1 MKKKQR
7 RQVKRKNIMRAL
19 RFNLLTFIVLVVV
32 GLTSFAILKNV
43 LLRNSQDMGTSLAG
57 SCASEMQG
65 KLSVYETL
73 LSFGADWTEI
83 RNSEDEEEIAQWLKI
98 YFSRVI
104 RVVGE
109 DIIDPYAVV
118 DGTIVAA
125 NPWDGDDEYDYAST
139 QWYQKAMENEGE
151 VAFSDIY
158 TDVIQN
164 RPIITLS
171 QRSVS
176 GNVVLAFDIF
186 PENLKSD
193 FESIVLPEGGSYFL
207 FDSSG
212 EIILEKA
219 ESGEYVFKSEDFN
232 TLFNSIKKGEHD
244 TYDSSIKGADGKTYG
259 VYYEAMSNGWYSVV
273 AIPHAS
279 ILQNVERVFIGFI
292 IVFGILLVLL
302 GLITYRDIV
311 FQKKMGRTDETV
323 RVLGNSYYAIYRVDF
338 VQGLYDMIKGSDYMR
353 QRVSKQGQYERLMD
367 AMVEVIEEDARSD
380 FRESFSL
387 ENIKKLVNRRVRDF
401 GGDFLRKFGD
411 EYRWV
416 NVNVLFDESLAPEEV
431 VLCFREVN
439 TEKQQQLQERALL
452 EDALAASRQSEKTK
466 QVFFSNM
473 SHDMRTPLNAII
485 GLSELAENSL
495 TNPHKTGEYLRK
507 IKFSGRHLLELIND
521 ILDMSRMEQGEIEIE
536 RQEFDLQTC
545 ISDCA
550 ESFRYRADTEKKKF
564 LTTYHVSQRR
574 VSGDPFRI
582 TQILNNLLSNAFKF
596 TEEGDTIH
604 LELYQVENQ
613 EHEKYKIV
621 VSDTGLGMSKEF
633 LGKIFEPYA
642 RETRFTARKIVG
654 TGLGMPIVKSLVD
667 QMEGHISVE
676 SRLGEGT
683 TFTLVL
689 PLGTVDEK
697 EAEADTHAPEVKE
710 MEAAFS
716 LKGRKILLAEDNMI
730 NMELATEVLSMHGV
744 EITQA
749 WNGKEAVDIFCASD
763 EYSFDAVLMD
773 MQMPEMN
780 GCEAAKLI
788 RASGRAD
795 AKSIP
800 ILAVTA
806 NAFAEDIAATAEA
819 GMNAHIS
826 KPIDFHILCDT
837 LEKLIGGNQVAE
849 KEG

>member
-7 RQVKRKNIMRAL
+7 RQIKRKNIMRAL

-43 LLRNSQDMGTSLAG
+43 LLRNSQNMGISLSG

-73 LSFGADWTEI
+73 LSFGAEWTEI
-83 RNSEDEEEIAQWLKI
+83 EQQISEEERAAWLKI
-98 YFSRVI
+98 YFSKVI

-118 DGTIVAA
+118 NGRIVAA
-125 NPWDGDDEYDYAST
+125 NPWEGDDEYDYAST
-139 QWYQKAMENEGE
+139 QWYQKAMENDGE

-158 TDVIQN
+158 TDAIQN

-171 QRSVS
+171 QKSVS
-176 GNVVLAFDIF
+176 GNAVLAFDIF

-207 FDSSG
+207 FDSTG

-219 ESGEYVFKSEDFN
+219 ESGNYIFETEAFD
-232 TLFNSIKKGEHD
+232 TLFESIKNGEYD

-259 VYYEAMSNGWYSVV
+259 VYYEAMPNGWYSVV
-273 AIPHAS
+273 ALPYAS
-279 ILQNVERVFIGFI
+279 ILQNVGRMFIGFI
-292 IVFGILLVLL
+292 IVYIILLVLL

-323 RVLGNSYYAIYRVDF
+323 RVLGNSYYSIYRVDF
-338 VQGLYDMIKGSDYMR
+338 RQGMYDMIKGSDYMR
-353 QRVSKQGQYERLMD
+353 QRVSRQGQYERLMN
-367 AMVEVIEEDARSD
+367 AMVEIIEEDARND

-387 ENIKKLVNRRVRDF
+387 ENIKKLVSRRVRDF

-439 TEKQQQLQERALL
+439 TEKKLQLQERALL

-466 QVFFSNM
+466 QAFFSNM

-495 TNPHKTGEYLRK
+495 TNPDKTGEYIRK

-550 ESFRYRADTEKKKF
+550 ESFRYRAETEKKKF

-596 TEEGDTIH
+596 TEEGDAIH
-604 LELYQVENQ
+604 LELCQVENQ
-613 EHEKYKIV
+613 EHEKYTIV
-621 VSDTGLGMSKEF
+621 VSDTGIGMSKEF

-676 SRLGEGT
+676 SHLGEGT

-689 PLGTVDEK
+689 PFGTAEKSEEETDIQICEEK
-697 EAEADTHAPEVKE
+697 EPDVV
-710 MEAAFS
+710 FS
-716 LKGRKILLAEDNMI
+716 LAGRKILLAEDNVI

-744 EITQA
+744 EVMQA
-749 WNGKEAVDIFCASD
+749 WNGKEAVDIFCASE

-849 KEG
+849 